1 MKSLYAALA
10 ALSLFS
16 TSVVFG
22 ADQPAAESPT
32 RAATIA
38 EVEKDVGFVANLMA
52 AMADSPAAPLVYT
65 KSDVIMHDALLTQQ
79 EQQVV
84 QLVVSLFNDCAY
96 CSSAHSKLAEANGV
110 SHADVVAIRHG
121 KAPQDQHVAEL
132 VWITKTILEKRGHLY
147 EQDLKRAA
155 DAGFDRPR
163 IYEILAHMGRK
174 MFANYAV
181 HIIHPEIDEEFAFVE

>member
-16 TSVVFG
+16 TSVFFG
-22 ADQPAAESPT
+22 ADQPSAKSPT
-32 RAATIA
+32 RAATLA
-38 EVEKDVGFVANLMA
+38 ELEKDVGFVPNLMA

-65 KSDVIMHDALLTQQ
+65 KSDVIMHDALLTLQ

-84 QLVVSLFNDCAY
+84 QLVVYLFNGCAY
-96 CSSAHSKLAEANGV
+96 CSSAYSKLAEANGV

-121 KAPQDQHVAEL
+121 KAPQDEHVAEL
-132 VWITKTILEKRGHLY
+132 VWITNTILEKRGHLH
-147 EQDLKRAA
+147 EQDLQRAA

-163 IYEILAHMGRK
+163 VYEILAHMGRK

-181 HIIHPEIDEEFAFVE
+181 HIIHPEIDEGFAFVE